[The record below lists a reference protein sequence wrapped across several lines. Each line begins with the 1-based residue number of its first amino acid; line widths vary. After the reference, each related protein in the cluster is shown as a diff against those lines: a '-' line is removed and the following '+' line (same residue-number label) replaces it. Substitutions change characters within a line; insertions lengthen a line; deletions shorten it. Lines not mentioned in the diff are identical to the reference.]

1 MSAPATG
8 SSAFDVAALRAREF
22 PWLDAEGTTYLNAA
36 STGPLPERTV
46 RALDAFARR
55 RTRPHEI
62 SWDEQFGTT
71 RRARE
76 LFAGL
81 VGGRADEIA
90 LMPNTSYGVNLA
102 AQALPW
108 GAGDEVVLSDG
119 EFPANVYP
127 WLLEAER
134 RGARVHV
141 VPRAH
146 GLPDEDALVAAL
158 DRRGVRVLAV
168 SWVQFATGHRAD
180 LARLGAACRERG
192 IAFVVDAIQGVGAL
206 PLDARA
212 CGIDVLA
219 CGAQKWLLSPWG
231 TGFAWVRRELVERLS
246 PPEAGWLSVRHGED
260 FGRLTDYELSWRD
273 DARRFEVGTIAHGD
287 YAGVNASL
295 ELLAGLGADA
305 VAAHVRALADRIVR
319 WAEAHGDVARLVTP
333 ADAARRAG
341 IVALAPADAAA
352 AERRLH
358 DARVVFSPREGMVRL
373 AVHCFNTVGDVD
385 IALRALEG

>member
-1 MSAPATG
+1 MSRPKSSPWRTESQPASGGDRRST
-8 SSAFDVAALRAREF
+8 SS
-22 PWLDAEGTTYLNAA
+22 
-36 STGPLPERTV
+36 
-46 RALDAFARR
+46 R
-55 RTRPHEI
+55 RTHAKP
-62 SWDEQFGTT
+62 
-71 RRARE
+71 
-76 LFAGL
+76 
-81 VGGRADEIA
+81 
-90 LMPNTSYGVNLA
+90 
-102 AQALPW
+102 
-108 GAGDEVVLSDG
+108 
-119 EFPANVYP
+119 
-127 WLLEAER
+127 
-134 RGARVHV
+134 
-141 VPRAH
+141 VP
-146 GLPDEDALVAAL
+146 
-158 DRRGVRVLAV
+158 
-168 SWVQFATGHRAD
+168 
-180 LARLGAACRERG
+180 
-192 IAFVVDAIQGVGAL
+192 
-206 PLDARA
+206 
-212 CGIDVLA
+212 
-219 CGAQKWLLSPWG
+219 
-231 TGFAWVRRELVERLS
+231 
-246 PPEAGWLSVRHGED
+246 HGED